1 MGNSLM
7 VPETISRR
15 EFLKISGLSLFS
27 LAGITPTHRPLQA
40 ANPPANLV
48 YGRVIDNSMQLYDHP
63 SRDAAKVEVIYQDT
77 VLPISDVTVGD
88 ASTTYNRVWY
98 NLNHE
103 GYAYSGGIQPVQ
115 IMTNTVVETIPGSG
129 CLGEVTVPFTDARWW
144 PDPGEPTVYRLY
156 YATTYWIVNYQAGRD
171 GAGWYGLMDDRL
183 KTVYYANASHLRII
197 PPTELTQLSPDVPP
211 AAKRIEVHLEE
222 QIVIAYEWDK
232 PVFMSRTATGGK
244 FSNGDF
250 ETPRGRHIIYS
261 KRGSRHMAS
270 GDRVSINSYDLP
282 GIPWISYIT
291 EDGIAFHGT
300 YWHNDFG
307 HPRSHGCV
315 NLSPQAARW
324 IYRWSNPVVPPDEP
338 SFYDP
343 AGTVVDVI

>member
-1 MGNSLM
+1 MGNLWLNCL
-7 VPETISRR
+7 SRR
-15 EFLKISGLSLFS
+15 DFLKLSGLSLLS
-27 LAGITPTHRPLQA
+27 LAGIAPPHAQQQA
-40 ANPPANLV
+40 TQPPSGAIL
-48 YGRVIDNSMQLYDHP
+48 GRVIDAESQLYDRP
-63 SRDAAKVEVIYQDT
+63 SMQAVKSKLIYQDT

-88 ASTTYNRVWY
+88 ASTTYNRIWY
-98 NLNHE
+98 DLNHE

-115 IMTNTVVETIPGSG
+115 IVTNPPVENIPASG

-144 PDPGEPTVYRLY
+144 PDAAETVVYRLY
-156 YATTYWIVNYQAGRD
+156 YATTYWIVSYQVGRD
-171 GAGWYGLMDDRL
+171 GAGWYGLLDDRL
-183 KTVYYANASHLRII
+183 KTVYYALASHIHVI
-197 PPTELTQLSPDVPP
+197 PFADLTPLSPDVPP
-211 AAKRIEVHLEE
+211 SAKRMEVHLDQ
-222 QIVIAYEWDK
+222 QIVIAYEWDV

-244 FSNGDF
+244 FSNGDY

-261 KRGSRHMAS
+261 KRGSRHMAA
-270 GDRVSINSYDLP
+270 GDRFAANSFDLP

-324 IYRWSNPVVPPDEP
+324 VYRWSNPVVPPDAP
-338 SFYDP
+338 SNYDP
-343 AGTVVDVI
+343 NGTVVDVI